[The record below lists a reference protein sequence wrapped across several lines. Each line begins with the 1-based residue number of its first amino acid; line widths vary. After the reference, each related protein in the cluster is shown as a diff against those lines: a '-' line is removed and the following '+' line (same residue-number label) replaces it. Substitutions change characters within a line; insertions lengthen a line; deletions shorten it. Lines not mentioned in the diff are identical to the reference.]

1 MDELRRRYASLMQQ
15 YETIATDALTN
26 PDKLNENVARLINI
40 NTQIS
45 STLDEMISILTLAKS
60 DSAQMVTYRDELIQK
75 LEKIQRDYNGLVKDS
90 DKLETLRRIRA
101 FEDESWKRTLR
112 MYLIAFLAI
121 ISLVGILVMFK
132 KGTQTALTTTA
143 TPISAAAM
151 PALT

>member
-1 MDELRRRYASLMQQ
+1 MDELRRRYASLTQQ

-60 DSAQMVTYRDELIQK
+60 GSAQMVTYRDELIQK

-132 KGTQTALTTTA
+132 KGTQKALTTTA

>member
-15 YETIATDALTN
+15 YEAIATDALTN

-60 DSAQMVTYRDELIQK
+60 GSAQMVTYRDELIQK

-132 KGTQTALTTTA
+132 KGTQKALTTTA